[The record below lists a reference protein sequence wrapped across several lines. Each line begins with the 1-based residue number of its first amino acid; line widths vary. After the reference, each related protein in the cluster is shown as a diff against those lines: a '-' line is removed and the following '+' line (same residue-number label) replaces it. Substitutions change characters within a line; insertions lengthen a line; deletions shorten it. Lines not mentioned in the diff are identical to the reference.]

1 VEIKVSSG
9 AKDFLAERGFD
20 RNLGARPLKRVIQ
33 KMVLDPLALKIV
45 RGEVQEGENIMVD
58 VEHNKIVFKSTRDLV
73 GKIGKQKKP
82 EKLLAK

>member
-1 VEIKVSSG
+1 
-9 AKDFLAERGFD
+9 
-20 RNLGARPLKRVIQ
+20 
-33 KMVLDPLALKIV
+33 MVLDPLALKIV